1 MIKHQSIKSTLLLY
15 LGSMV
20 AILFVVES
28 VALLGMIKT
37 KNSLKTVYED
47 RTVAL
52 DNLNRIEVLL
62 YKNRL
67 AIATSLITPTPDVIS
82 RNIEQI
88 EKSIKEVEEIG
99 ETTWLPS

>member
-1 MIKHQSIKSTLLLY
+1 MIKHKSIKSTLLLY
-15 LGSMV
+15 FGSMV
-20 AILFVVES
+20 AILFIVES

-37 KNSLKTVYED
+37 KNSLKTVYQD

-67 AIATSLITPTPDVIS
+67 AIATSSIS
-82 RNIEQI
+82 PLCHGLRRR
-88 EKSIKEVEEIG
+88 V
-99 ETTWLPS
+99 